1 MTTVLITGGHSGIG
15 LVAAR
20 DLARAG
26 ADLVLAGRSPERM
39 RTVADE
45 LAADH
50 GVMVSLLKLDTSS
63 LASVR
68 EAAAEVGRWREAGAI
83 AELDAVLCNAG
94 GRHDGPIGY
103 STEGYE
109 LTFAT
114 NHLGN
119 VLLVDLLRPHLS
131 ATARVIVTA
140 SGTHD
145 PESVDGR
152 LVGAAVEPD
161 ATVLAVVGKDG
172 AEPLGAGKRYSTSK
186 MCAVMYIYELDRRL
200 RAEGSAVQ
208 SIAFDPGQVPET
220 GFLRDMPRAVQ
231 RIATTS
237 LFGWISKR
245 IGGVV
250 SDVAFSGG
258 SLARLAIDPEFAD
271 RTGEYF
277 QANDGVLS
285 AVRSATLTYD
295 RRRAAKL
302 WDDSIALIEQAVPG
316 AIAAAR

>member
-15 LVAAR
+15 LAASR
-20 DLARAG
+20 ELARAG

-39 RTVADE
+39 QQVADE
-45 LAADH
+45 LTADH
-50 GVMVSLLKLDTSS
+50 GVTVALLRLDTSS

-68 EAAAEVGRWREAGAI
+68 EAAAELGRWRETGAI

-94 GRHDGPIGY
+94 GRYDGEVGY

-131 ATARVIVTA
+131 AMARVIVTA

-161 ATVLAVVGKDG
+161 AAVLAHIGRDG
-172 AEPLGAGKRYSTSK
+172 AAPLSAGKRYSTSK

-200 RAEGSAVQ
+200 RAEGSDVHA
-208 SIAFDPGQVPET
+208 IAFDPGQVPET
-220 GFLRDMPRAVQ
+220 GFLRDMPRIVQ
-231 RIATTS
+231 RVATTS

-250 SDVAFSGG
+250 SDVGFSGG
-258 SLARLAIDPEFAD
+258 SLARLAIAPGYAD

-302 WDDSIALIEQAVPG
+302 WDDSVDLIEQAVPG
-316 AIAAAR
+316 AMAPTR